1 MRLIFKLLFS
11 LLICSQAKAQ
21 VLNAEAFKS
30 QESITDSL
38 SGQFS
43 FGFTIDKQR
52 SIIYSAYTEADL
64 SFRIRNKSL
73 LTATRL
79 RVSGTSEEMF
89 LNGGFVHLRYR
100 DNTGKELLLEEYL
113 QYQWDGVRGLKH
125 RFIAGANLRQRLVRD
140 TSTALFAGFG
150 LFYEYENWGYNAVPT
165 ADRPLNVND
174 RANNLWKFNTYL
186 RFSQRFGDNARFS
199 SVFYYQALPEYFFS
213 SYRMAGTF
221 QLAFRVNRHLDFN
234 LNYEGIYDSRP
245 VVPIDNFFFNISNQF
260 VWKF

>member
-1 MRLIFKLLFS
+1 MKQVISTIFCIIFS
-11 LLICSQAKAQ
+11 LKSGAQ

-30 QESITDSL
+30 QETVTDSL
-38 SGQFS
+38 RGQFS
-43 FGFTIDKQR
+43 FGFTVDKQR
-52 SIIYSAYTEADL
+52 SLIYAASTDADL

-79 RVSGTSEEMF
+79 RISGTGEEML
-89 LNGGFVHLRYR
+89 LNGGFVHLRFR
-100 DNTGKELLLEEYL
+100 DNTGKVLLLEEYL

-125 RFIAGANLRQRLVRD
+125 RFIAGANLRQKLVED
-140 TSTALFAGFG
+140 TNATLFAGFG
-150 LFYEYENWGYNAVPT
+150 LFYEYENWGFNAVT
-165 ADRPLNVND
+165 ADNRPLSLVD
-174 RANNLWKFNTYL
+174 ISKNLWKFNTYL
-186 RFSQRFGDNARFS
+186 RFSQRFGEHTRFS

-213 SYRMAGTF
+213 SYRLAGTF
-221 QLAFRVNRHLDFN
+221 QLAFKINRNLDFN

>member
-1 MRLIFKLLFS
+1 MRGILRLLYFLSFPVFS
-11 LLICSQAKAQ
+11 SAQ

-30 QESITDSL
+30 QEAITDSL
-38 SGQFS
+38 RGQFS

-52 SIIYSAYTEADL
+52 SLIYAANTEADM

-79 RVSGTSEEMF
+79 RVSGTSEEML
-89 LNGGFVHLRYR
+89 LNGGFVHLRFR

-125 RFIAGANLRQRLVRD
+125 RFIVGANLRQKLIQD
-140 TSTALFAGFG
+140 TTTTLFAGFG
-150 LFYEYENWGYNAVPT
+150 LFYEYENWGYNAVPI
-165 ADRPLNVND
+165 ADRPLNSSDKSNT
-174 RANNLWKFNTYL
+174 LWKFNTYL
-186 RFSQRFGDNARFS
+186 RYSQLFGENTRFS
-199 SVFYYQALPEYFFS
+199 TVFYYQALPEYYFS
-213 SYRMAGTF
+213 SFRLAGTF
-221 QLAFRVNRHLDFN
+221 QLAFRISRNLNFN
-234 LNYEGIYDSRP
+234 INYEGIYDSRP